1 MYFEID
7 GANINYALDGPEH
20 APLVVHWNGANC
32 ALGMWD
38 EAIPRINGHFR
49 SLRFDARGIGSSSPA
64 SNPDTDYTFE
74 RYVADVNAIVDS
86 LGVEKY
92 HLWSMAWGSR
102 AAIAHISQCPGRI
115 LSAAIYDANLEAA
128 DIQAQRDGHKEAV
141 RRQLVAGIDRFPSPP
156 GTSAND
162 YPDQTPFATA
172 AAGKFDYSNALEKI
186 TMPVIFATGDCDP
199 NLHYTR
205 KLVNAVTHAKFVEME
220 NVGHGSVIQRPDLTS
235 EIFLDFH
242 RSLGTIS

>member
-102 AAIAHISQCPGRI
+102 AAIAYCSKNVGRVNNAVLHDASMAKADPTTQKEGAKVAVEKQISQGIKKFEKPANYN
-115 LSAAIYDANLEAA
+115 LNHQPELVPSALA
-128 DIQAQRDGHKEAV
+128 
-141 RRQLVAGIDRFPSPP
+141 
-156 GTSAND
+156 
-162 YPDQTPFATA
+162 A
-172 AAGKFDYSNALEKI
+172 AAGFDLSSAINQLSL
-186 TMPVIFATGDCDP
+186 PVLLVTGDHDP
-199 NLHYTR
+199 NLASSREINKT
-205 KLVNAVTHAKFVEME
+205 LVNSSLLVLE
-220 NVGHGSVIQRPDLTS
+220 NVGHGSVLQRPDLCINS
-235 EIFLDFH
+235 FRQFQLAQKQ
-242 RSLGTIS
+242 S